1 MVNSASIIPQEQPI
15 TGQQGTAVIA
25 IEAINL
31 LMQGMR
37 PPFKVVPEVRLLP
50 HPGLAADGQCLRWLQ
65 LCSLGGILGPGVGLT
80 ARWYTTPEGWSS
92 SPA

>member
-1 MVNSASIIPQEQPI
+1 VVNSASTVTEEQPI

-37 PPFKVVPEVRLLP
+37 PPIKVVPAV
-50 HPGLAADGQCLRWLQ
+50 
-65 LCSLGGILGPGVGLT
+65 
-80 ARWYTTPEGWSS
+80 
-92 SPA
+92 